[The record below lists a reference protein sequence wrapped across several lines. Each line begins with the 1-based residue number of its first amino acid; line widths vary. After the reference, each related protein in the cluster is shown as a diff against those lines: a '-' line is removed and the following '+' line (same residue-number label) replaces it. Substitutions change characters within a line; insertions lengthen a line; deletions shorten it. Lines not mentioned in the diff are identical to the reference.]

1 MNTTRMDTLVRRSD
15 VEDGMRRVQEVLYD
29 LTSTTFYEEPV
40 VLHLRDGLDPDV
52 YVGVEELQA
61 TVPIKESILKH
72 LAKRELC
79 VYCVINDSDMIVI
92 PIGEDIPLNGTV
104 RR

>member
-1 MNTTRMDTLVRRSD
+1 MDRLVRRTD

-29 LTSTTFYEEPV
+29 LTSATFYEEPV
-40 VLHLRDGLDPDV
+40 VLHLRDGSDPEV

-79 VYCVINDSDMIVI
+79 VYCVVNDSDMIVI